1 MCPQL
6 CPALSTCQASLAK
19 EEDDARD
26 TYAVRDSEEHYS
38 WFPLVIHLWKWDE
51 YTWNMKNVIL

>member
-6 CPALSTCQASLAK
+6 CPALSTCQVSLAK

-26 TYAVRDSEEHYS
+26 THAVTVSEEHRS
-38 WFPLVIHLWKWDE
+38 LFPLVIHLWKWDE
-51 YTWNMKNVIL
+51 